1 MFPGLAFSLSQ
12 TENHVFSFIHQHRDF
27 GCRHAMED
35 VKMFS
40 FEISDDKKKIMVIAS
55 MFGRDMPV
63 ELGSDEVTLLEG

>member
-40 FEISDDKKKIMVIAS
+40 FEISDDKNVIIIAV
-55 MFGRDMPV
+55 PV
-63 ELGSDEVTLLEG
+63 KTVYRHDFDF